1 MIQELSK
8 AIDQTISEHLLPGSR
23 HFWLDADGC
32 EEDWRSRNPDADNS
46 PRTYS
51 FMLEEAFRWGES
63 YFHFSD
69 TDSLLMALPL
79 TMNQELSGG
88 LLVEFFNHDTESEE
102 FLAEVQELSRRLI
115 SILESNNLLNGAL
128 MRERA
133 SATQGERHRAEAI
146 HSMKRGDLQRIR
158 NIYWRLEP
166 ELFFAMAGGKRTE
179 ARRILNEVLLA
190 IYSYS
195 REDIGRIKGFIL
207 DLVTMMSR
215 TMVDCGADPE
225 AAISGYYHRLEELA
239 TIRNDESLTAW
250 LATMLEKLI
259 DTVELAPREQSD
271 FRVQLALNYIREHS
285 DAPLSR
291 DSVARKMGL
300 SPAHFSRVLVKA
312 TGHGF
317 GEHLT
322 RLRMEKA
329 VRLLR
334 HTNQGLMDISL
345 ECGFQDQSY
354 FTKVFKRMIGFTP
367 KAFRKRA

>member
-1 MIQELSK
+1 
-8 AIDQTISEHLLPGSR
+8 
-23 HFWLDADGC
+23 
-32 EEDWRSRNPDADNS
+32 
-46 PRTYS
+46 
-51 FMLEEAFRWGES
+51 MLEEAFRWGES

-69 TDSLLMALPL
+69 ADTLLMAFPMTVNQRL
-79 TMNQELSGG
+79 TGG
-88 LLVEFFNHDTESEE
+88 LLVEFLSHDTESEV
-102 FLAEVQELSRRLI
+102 FLAELRELSGQLI
-115 SILESNNLLNGAL
+115 GILEENNLLNGAL
-128 MRERA
+128 MREHS
-133 SATQGERHRAEAI
+133 SATQSERHRAEAI
-146 HSMKRGDLQRIR
+146 HSMKRGYLQRIR

-166 ELFFAMAGGKRTE
+166 ELFFAMAGGNRNE

-225 AAISGYYHRLEELA
+225 AAISGYYHRLDELA
-239 TIRNDESLTAW
+239 TIRNDESLTTW
-250 LATMLEKLI
+250 LASMLENLI

-271 FRVQLALNYIREHS
+271 FRIQLALNYIREHS
-285 DAPLSR
+285 DQPLSR
-291 DSVARKMGL
+291 DSVAQKMGL
-300 SPAHFSRVLVKA
+300 SPAHFSRVLVKT

-354 FTKVFKRMIGFTP
+354 FTRVFKRMIGCTP
-367 KAFRKRA
+367 KVFRKRA